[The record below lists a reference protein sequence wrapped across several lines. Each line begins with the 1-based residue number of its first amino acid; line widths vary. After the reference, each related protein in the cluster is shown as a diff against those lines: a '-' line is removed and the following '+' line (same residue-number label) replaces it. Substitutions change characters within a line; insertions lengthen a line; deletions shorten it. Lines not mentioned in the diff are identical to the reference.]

1 MSWFIQS
8 KPSFLW
14 ETQPE
19 RKAVSIIPPLLN
31 VSNQWGFL
39 IHEYIL
45 KKIKRGLRWFISYFV
60 VFLILLAL
68 QRLKQR
74 KSSWPCYQI
83 FEALN
88 FHIVLLVAHCRRSIE
103 GRKQTKI
110 LREKHKEI
118 SIYLFILRYLFN
130 SSLLTAI
137 WLFCSSFFFL
147 FFWFSRLAFRLHFG
161 LWFQKKETSW
171 TSNLIKKNNND
182 NSAASSDIFCD
193 K

>member
-83 FEALN
+83 FVTLN

-147 FFWFSRLAFRLHFG
+147 VLVFEARISLALWTVISEERNFVNKQSHKEKQQRQQRCFIRHF
-161 LWFQKKETSW
+161 LR
-171 TSNLIKKNNND
+171 
-182 NSAASSDIFCD
+182 
-193 K
+193 